1 MATVRPVD
9 FEDRL
14 TLVEHLDELR
24 NRIIASLA
32 AFGAAL
38 AVCFWQNKFLLDL
51 ANEPLPEGRTPI
63 TFGVAEPFTTTLTIC
78 AYGAILITLPF
89 LLYQA
94 YAFVLPALSPREKKV
109 ILPFMI
115 MAPFLFIAGVVF
127 AYFVVVPAAAEF
139 LLNFNDDQFNIEIRA
154 REYYSF
160 FALTEIAVGL
170 LFQIPIGI
178 LAVTRL
184 GIVTPQQIAANRRYA
199 ILIIAVLAMLLPGTD
214 PITMIISMVPA
225 GDPVRGQPD
234 LRPLVGGAGAVRR
247 L

>member
-1 MATVRPVD
+1 M
-9 FEDRL
+9 L
-14 TLVEHLDELR
+14 
-24 NRIIASLA
+24 
-32 AFGAAL
+32 
-38 AVCFWQNKFLLDL
+38 
-51 ANEPLPEGRTPI
+51 
-63 TFGVAEPFTTTLTIC
+63 
-78 AYGAILITLPF
+78 
-89 LLYQA
+89 
-94 YAFVLPALSPREKKV
+94 
-109 ILPFMI
+109 

-214 PITMIISMVPA
+214 PVTMIISMVP
-225 GDPVRGQPD
+225 
-234 LRPLVGGAGAVRR
+234 LVILFEGSLLFARLFGGPRRARR